1 MKALIVSMVFAPS
14 GSVATERM
22 RKFIKYTSIKNID
35 VLCLTEQSLIKIRG
49 EQEID
54 KQSFDEITGKYNIV
68 PKHENR
74 TTISFT
80 SVLLFIFS
88 LVRIPDKYTL
98 YASKLYSRLS
108 FDKKYDAILATGPV
122 FSNHLLGFC
131 ISKKLGCKLIL
142 DYRDPW
148 TINDDYYKSK
158 LSAWFWVNRFFES
171 ILIRNA
177 EKIIVTTES
186 FKIKMIKEFKL
197 DEKKLVTIPN
207 GYD

>member
-1 MKALIVSMVFAPS
+1 MKVLIVSMVFSPS

-35 VLCLTEQSLIKIRG
+35 VLCLSEQGLINIRG

-54 KQSFDEITGKYNIV
+54 RQSFDEIANKFNRV
-68 PKHENR
+68 PKKENR
-74 TTISFT
+74 SIKSFISI
-80 SVLLFIFS
+80 VMLILS
-88 LVRIPDKYTL
+88 LVRIPDKYSL
-98 YASKLYSRLS
+98 HASKLYSRFS
-108 FDKKYDAILATGPV
+108 FDEKYDAILATGPV
-122 FSNHLLGFC
+122 FSNHLLGFY
-131 ISKKLGCKLIL
+131 ISKKLKCKLIL

-158 LSAWFWVNRFFES
+158 LSIFFWMNRILES
-171 ILIRNA
+171 IFIRSA
-177 EKIIVTTES
+177 QKILVTTES

-197 DEKKLVTIPN
+197 DEKKLVIIPN